1 MANQCKRK
9 QSAIKSVS
17 RFLKSQL
24 LKPLVF
30 LVSCTCR
37 LRILGIRMSWVVRIR
52 EKESFEVIWRNGH
65 SIWLRLTLN
74 LYMGSGDQMNKE
86 WWLLGCWDRGRSGG
100 PSRGYSTAPCTGTC
114 TQTITLPIIIDG
126 KRHYI
131 PGPRCV
137 LGSKLSG
144 TGLHS
149 GGKSLMEVGWVIRIR
164 SNS

>member
-1 MANQCKRK
+1 
-9 QSAIKSVS
+9 
-17 RFLKSQL
+17 
-24 LKPLVF
+24 
-30 LVSCTCR
+30 
-37 LRILGIRMSWVVRIR
+37 
-52 EKESFEVIWRNGH
+52 
-65 SIWLRLTLN
+65 
-74 LYMGSGDQMNKE
+74 MNKE

-100 PSRGYSTAPCTGTC
+100 PSHGCSTAPCTGTC

-164 SNS
+164 SNSWKWVSIKARSLFCAKVCKLGKGLVCCNPPFQSPHLLNQVQSPSKLATTLRMALIGCCNVLQCYILLSG